1 MIVIADS
8 GPLRYLV
15 LIEEA
20 SLLNVLY
27 GGIVIPPGV
36 VSELTQPDTPQ
47 SVRIWMEQLPAWI
60 VVRSP
65 SLPLPIFPSSLGL
78 GECEAIALA
87 EELHA
92 DALLVDDEAARIE
105 ASRRNIPIQGTLGI
119 LDLAAEHGFADLSDA
134 IQRLQRTNF
143 RASRKLI
150 QFFLDRDAQ
159 RKKQKVERGE

>member
-8 GPLRYLV
+8 GPVRYLV
-15 LIEEA
+15 LIEEVG
-20 SLLNVLY
+20 LLNVLY

-47 SVRIWMEQLPAWI
+47 PVRAWMEQLPEWI
-60 VVRSP
+60 AVRSP
-65 SLPLPIFPSSLGL
+65 GLPLPIFPSSLGL
-78 GECEAIALA
+78 GEREAIALA

-119 LDLAAEHGFADLSDA
+119 LDLAAEHGFIDLSDA
-134 IQRLQRTNF
+134 IRRLQSTNF

-150 QFFLDRDAQ
+150 QFFLDRDVE
-159 RKKQKVERGE
+159 RKK

>member
-47 SVRIWMEQLPAWI
+47 SVRIWMEQLPEWI
-60 VVRSP
+60 AVRSP
-65 SLPLPIFPSSLGL
+65 GLPLPIFPSSLGL
-78 GECEAIALA
+78 GEREAIALA
-87 EELHA
+87 EELNA

-119 LDLAAEHGFADLSDA
+119 LDLAAEHGFSDLFDA
-134 IQRLQRTNF
+134 IRRLQSTNF

-159 RKKQKVERGE
+159 RKKQKAERGE